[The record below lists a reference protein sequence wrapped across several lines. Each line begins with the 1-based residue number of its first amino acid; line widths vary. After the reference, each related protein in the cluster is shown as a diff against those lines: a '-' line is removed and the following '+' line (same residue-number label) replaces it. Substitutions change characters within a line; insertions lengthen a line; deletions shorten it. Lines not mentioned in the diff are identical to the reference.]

1 MNMIQVRYLG
11 FDVTIWKMIF
21 KKPVEPRILCLFCQ
35 ASKAYE
41 VLFLNQTIALA
52 PTSTTTYLG

>member
-21 KKPVEPRILCLFCQ
+21 KKPVEPKIFCLFSQ
-35 ASKAYE
+35 LLVKLVKHAYE
-41 VLFLNQTIALA
+41 ILFFQIRL
-52 PTSTTTYLG
+52 